1 MSLTLSFPLR
11 GHQYPAIGPA
21 RLFAERDLSAHG
33 LAAALACDLLE
44 EDDVLIVAAAG
55 NDAHPGNRPFARQP
69 AAFDS
74 VIGVGAL
81 GMDGNP
87 AVYSNL
93 ADQPSHIGI
102 ATFGG
107 DMDAGGAADPERG
120 VLGVY
125 TGEFPDGS
133 KNENGWARWGGLLS
147 PLRLLPESW
156 RGCAA
161 RSIAAR
167 RPAEG
172 VRGAGEVT
180 PVPALEEVLTLRQG
194 CTNPA

>member
-1 MSLTLSFPLR
+1 MGWPLR
-11 GHQYPAIGPA
+11 WT
-21 RLFAERDLSAHG
+21 
-33 LAAALACDLLE
+33 CDLLE

-161 RSIAAR
+161 RFIR
-167 RPAEG
+167 RTDALRKVYE
-172 VRGAGEVT
+172 AQGEVT

-194 CTNPA
+194 